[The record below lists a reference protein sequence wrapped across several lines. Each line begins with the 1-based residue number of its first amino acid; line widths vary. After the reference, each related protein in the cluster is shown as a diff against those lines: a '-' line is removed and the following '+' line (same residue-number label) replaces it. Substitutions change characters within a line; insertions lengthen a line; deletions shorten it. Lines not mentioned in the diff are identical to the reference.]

1 VSPLVTTPQ
10 RLGGFEISGV
20 LGEGGSAVVYAA
32 HDGMRH
38 VALKV
43 LHPDQ
48 YLDERQV
55 ERFVDEAEKLQR
67 VRHPSLVQVYGCG
80 VLPGGRPF
88 IAMPRLIGKSLAH
101 TLERGPLPLR
111 DALALFDGLAGAV
124 AALHHAGL
132 LHRDIK
138 PENVFYCEG
147 TFDDRSLVPIGDTTG
162 GTRLVLLDLGIARDT
177 ATGPSTTTKAGFMRG
192 TPAYMA
198 PERLFG
204 RGASTTSDVYELALL
219 LFLMLTAHLPWDESD
234 PAGRIH
240 PKFLP
245 GDHARVPQPLQTVLL
260 EALHVDVS
268 KRCQSADELAARVR
282 AVSHA
287 MSLPPPPYGVPPE
300 SSVAVS
306 STPSSPFGAST
317 ESKAYAVSTP
327 NLPVAPLVQSHTP
340 VRVGDAAPDSKLPF
354 SPTLKVRAPG
364 AGRSRLPWL
373 LAAVALAVAAIGAW
387 FVWPR
392 GPAPPAP
399 AEQTLDAPEA
409 TLTNSAAPQITP
421 VDPAPTPPPSTT
433 ASVPAPSASA
443 EPSTSPSASASA
455 KGTKEGPIKE
465 GVLPAPV
472 IESRVRARI
481 PSMNGCVQGE
491 AEKPGF
497 QGGRVTLNFW
507 IGLDGTVTRAS
518 GQGELLPRAV
528 VDCVVAQVRTITFPQ
543 PVGGPVNVIMPIRF
557 EPPAPKP

>member
-1 VSPLVTTPQ
+1 VSTPQ

-48 YLDERQV
+48 YVDARHV
-55 ERFVDEAEKLQR
+55 ERFVEEAEKLQR

-88 IAMPRLIGKSLAH
+88 IAMPRLVGTSLAH
-101 TLERGPLPLR
+101 RLERGPLPLR

-147 TFDDRSLVPIGDTTG
+147 TFDDRSHVPIGDTTG

-177 ATGPSTTTKAGFMRG
+177 ATGPSTTTRAGFMRG

-204 RGASTTSDVYELALL
+204 RGASAISDVYELALL
-219 LFLMLTAHLPWDESD
+219 LFLMLTAHLPWDEGD

-240 PKFLP
+240 PRFRP
-245 GDHARVPQPLQTVLL
+245 EDGARVPQPLQTVLL
-260 EALHVDVS
+260 EALHVDVN

-282 AVSHA
+282 AVNVAVSVG
-287 MSLPPPPYGVPPE
+287 PPPP
-300 SSVAVS
+300 SM
-306 STPSSPFGAST
+306 TPAAGFGAST
-317 ESKAYAVSTP
+317 ESKVYAVSTP
-327 NLPVAPLVQSHTP
+327 NLPVPSLAASHTP
-340 VRVGDAAPDSKLPF
+340 IRVVDGPPDSKLPF
-354 SPTLKVRAPG
+354 SPTLKVKAPGYARRAP
-364 AGRSRLPWL
+364 LVWL
-373 LAAVALAVAAIGAW
+373 VAPAALAAAGVGAW

-392 GPAPPAP
+392 GPAPLPG
-399 AEQTLDAPEA
+399 AEQATDSAEA
-409 TLTNSAAPQITP
+409 VLTSSAAPEITP
-421 VDPAPTPPPSTT
+421 VDPAPTPPPSAT

-443 EPSTSPSASASA
+443 ETSAAPSASASA
-455 KGTKEGPIKE
+455 RGSREGPVKE

-472 IESRVRARI
+472 IEARVKARI
-481 PSMNGCVQGE
+481 AGMNACLQGE
-491 AEKPGF
+491 VEKPGF

-507 IGLDGTVTRAS
+507 IGLDGAVTRAS
-518 GQGELLPRAV
+518 GQGEYLPRAV
-528 VDCVVAQVRTITFPQ
+528 VDCVVAQVRTITFPK
-543 PVGGPVNVIMPIRF
+543 PVGGPVNVIFPIRF
-557 EPPAPKP
+557 NPPAPKP

>member
-10 RLGGFEISGV
+10 RLGGFEVSGV

-48 YLDERQV
+48 YVDARHV
-55 ERFVDEAEKLQR
+55 ERFVEEAEKLQR

-88 IAMPRLIGKSLAH
+88 IAMPRLVGTSLAH
-101 TLERGPLPLR
+101 RLERGPLPLR

-177 ATGPSTTTKAGFMRG
+177 ATGPSTTTRAGFMRG

-204 RGASTTSDVYELALL
+204 RGASAISDVYELALL
-219 LFLMLTAHLPWDESD
+219 LFLMLTAHLPWDEGD

-240 PKFLP
+240 PRFRP
-245 GDHARVPQPLQTVLL
+245 EDGARVPQPLQTVLL
-260 EALHVDVS
+260 EALHVDVN

-282 AVSHA
+282 AVNVAVSVG
-287 MSLPPPPYGVPPE
+287 PPPPSMTPAAGL
-300 SSVAVS
+300 SGA
-306 STPSSPFGAST
+306 STPNSPFGAST
-317 ESKAYAVSTP
+317 ESKVYAVSTP
-327 NLPVAPLVQSHTP
+327 NLPVASLAASHTP
-340 VRVGDAAPDSKLPF
+340 VRVGDSPPDSKLPF
-354 SPTLKVRAPG
+354 SPTLKVRAPR
-364 AGRSRLPWL
+364 AGRSPLPWL
-373 LAAVALAVAAIGAW
+373 VAALAVGAASVGAW

-392 GPAPPAP
+392 GLAPPP
-399 AEQTLDAPEA
+399 ALEQTTDSATAALTSSAGPE
-409 TLTNSAAPQITP
+409 ITP
-421 VDPAPTPPPSTT
+421 IDPPPLPSTT

-443 EPSTSPSASASA
+443 EPSASSSASPSATT
-455 KGTKEGPIKE
+455 TKDTPIKE

-472 IESRVRARI
+472 IEARVKARI
-481 PSMNGCVQGE
+481 AGMNACLQGE
-491 AEKPGF
+491 AEKPEF

-507 IGLDGTVTRAS
+507 IGLDGSVTRAS
-518 GQGELLPRAV
+518 GQGEYLPRAV
-528 VDCVVAQVRTITFPQ
+528 VDCVVAQVRTISFPQ
-543 PVGGPVNVIMPIRF
+543 PVGGPVNVIFPIRF
-557 EPPAPKP
+557 SPPAPKP